1 MTMFTTAK
9 RKFGSLLYKAKSGF
23 ENSLFHMARIL
34 LRCLPTRTLANLK
47 HSLSPVTRLD
57 YHRHKILMH
66 ADSELGLY
74 RARACWKEPETVSW
88 IEESVQPGEVFYDI
102 GANVGAYSLVASK
115 YCGGHLT
122 VHAFEPS
129 FSTYYQLC
137 RNIILN
143 NCEDSIT
150 PHMIGLTKASGPVV
164 FNYRSLEAGSSLHSL
179 VENADAPELF
189 HPLYRQRI
197 LGFSLDYLVS
207 HFNFPVPHH
216 IKLDVDGP
224 ELDILYG
231 ATHTLEQ
238 NVVKSILV
246 EVGTENRQADS
257 VTEFLNSKN
266 FQLLSRIDR
275 GGGTTWNYI
284 FKRRAT

>member
-1 MTMFTTAK
+1 MFTTSK
-9 RKFGSLLYKAKSGF
+9 RTIAALLYKIKSIL
-23 ENSLFHMARIL
+23 ENGLFHTACLL

-47 HSLSPVTRLD
+47 HSLSPVTQLD
-57 YHRHKILMH
+57 YHRHKILVH

-74 RARACWKEPETVSW
+74 RARACRKEPETVCW
-88 IEESVQPGEVFYDI
+88 IEETIRPGEVLYDI

-115 YCGGHLT
+115 FCGGKIV

-143 NCEDSIT
+143 NCEESII
-150 PHMIGLTKASGPVV
+150 PHMIGLTKKTGPVV
-164 FNYRSLEAGSSLHSL
+164 FNYSSLEAGSSLHAL
-179 VENADAPELF
+179 VENEKAPELF

-197 LGFSLDYLVS
+197 LGFSLDDLVVN
-207 HFNFPVPHH
+207 FDFPVPHH

-231 ATHTLEQ
+231 ATHTLER
-238 NVVKSILV
+238 NIVKSILV
-246 EVGTENRQADS
+246 EVGTENRQADA
-257 VTEFLNSKN
+257 VTEFLNGKN
-266 FQLLSRIDR
+266 FYLFSRTDR
-275 GGGTTWNYI
+275 GDGITWNFI
-284 FKRRAT
+284 FKHQLS

>member
-1 MTMFTTAK
+1 MPILKAVK
-9 RKFGSLLYKAKSGF
+9 RTFPSLRYKSKSSI
-23 ENSLFHMARIL
+23 ENSLFYMACTL

-47 HSLSPVTRLD
+47 HSLSPVTQLD

-66 ADSELGLY
+66 ADSEIGLY
-74 RARACWKEPETVSW
+74 RARACWKEPETVCW
-88 IEESVQPGEVFYDI
+88 IEEAVQPGEVFYDI
-102 GANVGAYSLVASK
+102 GANMGAYSLVASK
-115 YCGGHLT
+115 HCGGHLT

-143 NCEDSIT
+143 NWEDSII
-150 PHMIGLTKASGPVV
+150 PYMIGLTKATGPVV
-164 FNYRSLEAGSSLHSL
+164 FNYSSLEAGSALHSL

-189 HPLYRQRI
+189 HSLYSQRI

-207 HFNFPVPHH
+207 HFDFPVPHH

-224 ELDILYG
+224 ELDILHG
-231 ATHTLEQ
+231 ATHILEQ

-246 EVGTENRQADS
+246 EVGTENRQTDA
-257 VTEFLNSKN
+257 VTEFLDSMN

-284 FKRRAT
+284 FKRRAA